1 MGRIGVPQ
9 SIEVTKSIWGGL
21 ENGLRKESWA
31 AQSLFCGPQI
41 YGPQK
46 IVPTYYDAMR

>member
-1 MGRIGVPQ
+1 MGSVSPD
-9 SIEVTKSIWGGL
+9 V
-21 ENGLRKESWA
+21 ENAGERKISRTREKGWWKESWA

-46 IVPTYYDAMR
+46 TFPTYYAAMR

>member
-1 MGRIGVPQ
+1 MGSVSRGERKGTQHSAIREKGR
-9 SIEVTKSIWGGL
+9 S
-21 ENGLRKESWA
+21 KESWA

-46 IVPTYYDAMR
+46 IFPAYYDAMR